1 MARLRSL
8 RSRRLLR
15 NRPRHSAFSLFST
28 RKEKL
33 AKAMFPSCGSWWSFL
48 LVLSV
53 PSSEFPCLAT
63 TSTGAFAPLHVF
75 LLAVASKFSE
85 AQAQRSTSRRLAPPV
100 RGSSRAEGPF
110 FRTCPGLTSAHR
122 FLLRMQAEGAD
133 ACWLKRVSPVA
144 WQARRRIFRKNA
156 GLAQSFVFEAVTLVA
171 GKEV

>member
-1 MARLRSL
+1 MARSRRAKMTTMTHNSGTWPSPISLFLVENSEKAEWRGRLRSNRRE
-8 RSRRLLR
+8 RSER
-15 NRPRHSAFSLFST
+15 NRAMMSFLYFQ
-28 RKEKL
+28 EKL

-53 PSSEFPCLAT
+53 PSSEYPCLAT

-110 FRTCPGLTSAHR
+110 FEHVLAS
-122 FLLRMQAEGAD
+122 LQ
-133 ACWLKRVSPVA
+133 
-144 WQARRRIFRKNA
+144 RRIVFAANA
-156 GLAQSFVFEAVTLVA
+156 SRGC
-171 GKEV
+171 